1 LERSLYLEGEIMK
14 IDRKNPMPI
23 YHQIYRDL
31 KERIEGDLISGEYLP
46 SEDELADQYGV
57 SRLTVRQALKNLMED
72 GIIEKQRGKKS
83 KIKEIKNIENLSQ
96 LKGFTQDAILL
107 GHTPSSVVLA
117 NKLINVPD
125 QAFDKFKVP
134 RGSKVIF
141 LNRLRLLDGIPYA
154 IEMAYINVSI
164 DVKLLDILDMDMSKS
179 SLYAFFKDEVGLKL
193 EYADE
198 TIEVVQANS
207 ENTKLL
213 GIQSGNC
220 ILLRNR
226 FTYTHD
232 GQCIEYVQSYY
243 RGDKYKFNIRIR
255 S

>member
-1 LERSLYLEGEIMK
+1 
-14 IDRKNPMPI
+14 
-23 YHQIYRDL
+23 
-31 KERIEGDLISGEYLP
+31 
-46 SEDELADQYGV
+46 
-57 SRLTVRQALKNLMED
+57 MED

-83 KIKEIKNIENLSQ
+83 KIREIKNIENLSQ

-107 GHTPSSVVLA
+107 GHVPSSAVLA

-125 QAFDKFKVP
+125 QAIEKFKIP
-134 RGSKVIF
+134 NGTKVIF

-164 DVKLLDILDMDMSKS
+164 DVKLLNILDMDMSKS

-207 ENTKLL
+207 ENAKLL
-213 GIQSGNC
+213 AIQNGNC

-226 FTYTHD
+226 FTYIND

>member
-1 LERSLYLEGEIMK
+1 MK
-14 IDRKNPMPI
+14 IDRRNPMPI
-23 YHQIYRDL
+23 YHQIYIDL
-31 KERIEGDLISGEYLP
+31 KERIEKDLNFGGYLP
-46 SEDELADQYGV
+46 SEGELADQYGV

-83 KIKEIKNIENLSQ
+83 KIREIKNIENLSQ

-107 GHTPSSVVLA
+107 GHVPSSIVLA
-117 NKLINVPD
+117 NKLVTVPD
-125 QAFDKFKVP
+125 QAVEKFKISK
-134 RGSKVIF
+134 GTKVIF

-164 DVKLLDILDMDMSKS
+164 DVKLLNILDMDMSKS

-198 TIEVVQANS
+198 TIEVVQANP
-207 ENTKLL
+207 ENAKLL
-213 GIQSGNC
+213 SIQSGNC

-226 FTYTHD
+226 FTYTND
-232 GQCIEYVQSYY
+232 DQCIEYVQSYY